1 MFPKALALKVKQVR
15 GSFPLSAEF
24 KTFFF
29 QKRFHVLQ
37 PENGKLNV
45 SEF

>member
-1 MFPKALALKVKQVR
+1 MLFPKALALKVKQVR

-29 QKRFHVLQ
+29 PKEIPCIRTRKWKVECF
-37 PENGKLNV
+37 
-45 SEF
+45 